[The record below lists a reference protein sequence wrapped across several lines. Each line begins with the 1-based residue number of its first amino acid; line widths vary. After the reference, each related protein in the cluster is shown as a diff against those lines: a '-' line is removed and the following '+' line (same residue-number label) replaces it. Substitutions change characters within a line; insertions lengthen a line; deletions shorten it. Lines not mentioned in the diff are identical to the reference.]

1 MTTEAIHLLPP
12 PIDIALADHLPRC
25 TANLM
30 PLHIDYDG
38 PAPVDSFLVQR
49 SASSSSPSEGESFI
63 SAFRGR
69 AIQST
74 PLPLPERFRAKVV
87 TVSQVGSATPSG
99 SASVDGR
106 ADAEATAKKDAEA
119 LARER
124 DTKRRRIAN
133 QPPAKQQRFSI
144 DSDDDDDDGNDDEEE
159 QFDDDY
165 ASISMQPEQDA
176 AATPAA
182 VESTPESRQSQ
193 STGPTIRI
201 EAVAQIASDQLT
213 IWGPDGPID
222 KGDDTFFRTVGEWY
236 SVVTPLVSLTFR
248 RYEDGLG
255 FSCTDTDKALF
266 DTAACMIRNRDR

>member
-74 PLPLPERFRAKVV
+74 PLPLPEGFRAKVV

-144 DSDDDDDDGNDDEEE
+144 DSDDDDDDGNDGDEE

-165 ASISMQPEQDA
+165 ASISMQPSKTQRQHLQRSNRRQRAGRVTAQDRRSA
-176 AATPAA
+176 SRLSHRLPRISSPSGVPTDP
-182 VESTPESRQSQ
+182 STRA
-193 STGPTIRI
+193 TIRF
-201 EAVAQIASDQLT
+201 S
-213 IWGPDGPID
+213 GP
-222 KGDDTFFRTVGEWY
+222 
-236 SVVTPLVSLTFR
+236 
-248 RYEDGLG
+248 
-255 FSCTDTDKALF
+255 
-266 DTAACMIRNRDR
+266 